1 MIQPT
6 GRVTEVIRLALQTIW
21 GHKLRSC
28 LTVLGI
34 VIGILGIIIVS
45 AFVQGL
51 NSNVRESISSLGSDT
66 ITAFHQDIF
75 AFGRP
80 TEEMRNRKE
89 LTWENAMAMRELP
102 HVRSVTAGIR
112 YFMPEFGVGTYSVKY
127 GNRRAKNVILE
138 GDTASA
144 RDVYDMQFQ
153 EGRWFG
159 EPDEQHR
166 ATVIVLGA
174 ETAKTLFEEQ
184 SALGKEINI
193 EGQLFTVIGAAKPQK
208 TALGSGS
215 NPEDNMVWFP
225 LSTFKKLHPELKEHW
240 ISARATSHE
249 DMEMAK
255 SEITDLL
262 RRQRKLRPNQPNNFV
277 VFTQDALSDTWNQL
291 TGAIFTFFFAIVS
304 VALMVGGVGVM
315 NIMLVSVT
323 ERTREIGVRKAIGA
337 RKRDILLQFTMEATT
352 LTALGGLLGIMLG
365 GLLVFLIRVTVFD
378 SATMSPLWTSVAF
391 LAAASVGLTF
401 GIYPAWKAANLDPI
415 EALRYE

>member
-1 MIQPT
+1 MIRPS

-21 GHKLRSC
+21 SNKLRSG
-28 LTVLGI
+28 LTILGI
-34 VIGILGIIIVS
+34 IIGILGIVIVS

-51 NSNVRESISSLGSDT
+51 NNNVKESISSLGSET

-75 AFGRP
+75 RFGRP

-89 LTWENAMAMRELP
+89 LTWEDAEAMKNLP
-102 HVRSVTAGIR
+102 HVSSVTAGIR

-127 GNRRAKNVILE
+127 GDRRAKNVILE

-144 RDVYDMQFQ
+144 RDVYDMKFQ
-153 EGRWFG
+153 EGRWFS
-159 EPDEQHR
+159 EVDEQHR
-166 ATVIVLGA
+166 APVIVLGA
-174 ETAKTLFEEQ
+174 ETAKTLFDDG

-193 EGQLFTVIGAAKPQK
+193 EGQLFTVIGVAEPQK

-215 NPEDNMVWFP
+215 NPEDNIVWFP

-262 RRQRKLRPNQPNNFV
+262 RRQRRLRPDQPNNFI
-277 VFTQDALSDTWNQL
+277 VFTQEALSDTWNEL
-291 TGAIFTFFFAIVS
+291 TGAVFTFFFAIVS

-337 RKRDILLQFTMEATT
+337 RKRDILLQFALEATT
-352 LTALGGLLGIMLG
+352 LTALGGILGIVIG
-365 GLLVFLIRVTVFD
+365 ALLVFVIRVTFFD
-378 SATMSPLWTSVAF
+378 SATMSPLWTTIAF
-391 LAAASVGLTF
+391 LASAGIGLTF

>member
-1 MIQPT
+1 VIRT
-6 GRVTEVIRLALQTIW
+6 GRFTEVVRLALQTIW
-21 GHKLRSC
+21 SHKLRST

-34 VIGILGIIIVS
+34 IIGILGIVIVS

-51 NSNVRESISSLGSDT
+51 DNNFKEQISAIGSDT

-75 AFGRP
+75 QFGRP

-89 LTWENAMAMRELP
+89 LTWEDAMAMKDLP
-102 HVRSVTAGIR
+102 HIRAVTAGIR
-112 YFMPEFGVGTYSVKY
+112 YFLPEFGVGTYSVKY
-127 GNRRAKNVILE
+127 GSRRAKNVILE

-144 RDVYDMQFQ
+144 RDVYSMEFK
-153 EGRWFG
+153 EGRWFS
-159 EPDEQHR
+159 EVDEEHR
-166 ATVIVLGA
+166 AAAIVLGS
-174 ETAKTLFEEQ
+174 ETAKTLFEDEP
-184 SALGKEINI
+184 ALGKEINI
-193 EGQLFTVIGAAKPQK
+193 EGQLFTVIGVAKPQK
-208 TALGSGS
+208 NAFSSGS
-215 NPEDNMVWFP
+215 NPEDNIVWFP

-249 DMEMAK
+249 DMPKAMDEMR
-255 SEITDLL
+255 DLL
-262 RRQRKLRPNQPNNFV
+262 RRHRRLRPSQPDNFV

-291 TGAIFTFFFAIVS
+291 TGAVFTFFFAIVS

-337 RKRDILLQFTMEATT
+337 RKRDILLQFTLEATT
-352 LTALGGLLGIMLG
+352 LTALGGLLGIVLG
-365 GLLVFLIRVTVFD
+365 AVLVFAIRATVFT
-378 SATMSPLWTSVAF
+378 SATMSPLWTAVAF
-391 LAAASVGLTF
+391 MAAAAVGLTF

>member
-1 MIQPT
+1 MIRPS
-6 GRVTEVIRLALQTIW
+6 GRATEVIRLSLQTIW
-21 GHKLRSC
+21 GHKLRSG

-89 LTWENAMAMRELP
+89 LTWQDAMAMKDLP

-127 GNRRAKNVILE
+127 GSRRAKNVILE

-159 EPDEQHR
+159 ETDEEHR
-166 ATVIVLGA
+166 APIIVLGS
-174 ETAKTLFEEQ
+174 ETAKTLFDEQ

-193 EGQLFTVIGAAKPQK
+193 EGQLFTVIGVAKPQK

-215 NPEDNMVWFP
+215 NPEDNIVWFP

-249 DMEMAK
+249 AMDMAK
-255 SEITDLL
+255 NEITDLL

-337 RKRDILLQFTMEATT
+337 RKRDILLQFAMEATT
-352 LTALGGLLGIMLG
+352 LTTLGGLLGVVTGAMIVYG
-365 GLLVFLIRVTVFD
+365 IRATVFD
-378 SATMSPLWTSVAF
+378 SATMSPLWTAVAVV
-391 LAAASVGLTF
+391 AAASVGLVF

>member
-1 MIQPT
+1 MIRPT
-6 GRVTEVIRLALQTIW
+6 GRVGEVIRLSLQTIW
-21 GHKLRSC
+21 SHKLRSG

-51 NSNVRESISSLGSDT
+51 NNNFRESISSLGSDT

-89 LTWENAMAMRELP
+89 LTWEDAEAMKGLP

-127 GNRRAKNVILE
+127 GNRRAKSVILE

-159 EPDEQHR
+159 ETDEEHR
-166 ATVIVLGA
+166 APIIVLGS
-174 ETAKTLFEEQ
+174 ETAKTLFDEG

-193 EGQLFTVIGAAKPQK
+193 EGQLYTVVGVAKPQK

-215 NPEDNMVWFP
+215 NPEDNIVWFP
-225 LSTFKKLHPELKEHW
+225 LSTFKKLHPELKQHW
-240 ISARATSHE
+240 ITARATRHE
-249 DMEMAK
+249 DMELAK

-262 RRQRKLRPNQPNNFV
+262 RRHRKLRPSQPNNFV
-277 VFTQDALSDTWNQL
+277 VFTQDAISNTWNDI
-291 TGAIFTFFFAIVS
+291 TGAVFTFFFAIVS

-323 ERTREIGVRKAIGA
+323 ERTREIGVRKAVGA

-352 LTALGGLLGIMLG
+352 LTALGGMLGILLG

-378 SATMSPLWTSVAF
+378 SATMSALWTSVAF
-391 LAAASVGLTF
+391 FAAASVGLVF